1 MLLTYIVLIVVTYYQ
16 LLLDDICIYN
26 HMSIRTAYTHGYTTY
41 THTYVVLTQNGAGKG
56 KKPFLTAG
64 LIAPSPAHTHRAM
77 LARGDFFNNM
87 KAPGVVSTCQPDEL
101 MFDMIIN
108 DQVARG

>member
-1 MLLTYIVLIVVTYYQ
+1 MYIQPHLHTYSIHTW
-16 LLLDDICIYN
+16 IYN
-26 HMSIRTAYTHGYTTY
+26 IH